1 MTQMR
6 YRDPRAARTE
16 AKAEAERARA
26 DAEATRAE
34 TQRAAAE
41 AADERRR
48 AQRAERA
55 ERARQR
61 RHERRQ
67 WLATVA
73 QWAGS
78 HQIELL
84 MSLIVVVPGMLAW
97 SAMAAYGVDI
107 YGPLGGVLPLFSEGA
122 MWAFAF
128 AVHLARREGRPVGW
142 LHVGVWTFA
151 AVNAT
156 LNFLHGL
163 DVSSVLVGVVMAL
176 VAVGGV
182 VAHQL
187 ITAAPMRTRRSRAE
201 KDQART
207 QRIAHRR
214 AVRMER
220 AAVRHAIGEL
230 STDGSV
236 RLRYA
241 PGVVTLPRWGRR
253 LRPAVVPG
261 LVPRGSHQ
269 TEEPDTGEQLATE
282 ITDWL
287 AASPHELTGA
297 VEPSGTAK
305 TSPQSASE
313 TQPGTTEYLAEIR
326 RAIASGELE
335 PSPTRRRVQQ
345 HLGVRAT
352 TAQRVLRELRRN
364 RGDGPAEVAA

>member
-1 MTQMR
+1 MTQMS
-6 YRDPRAARTE
+6 YRDPRAARTA

-26 DAEATRAE
+26 DAEAVRAE

-41 AADERRR
+41 AVDERRR

-55 ERARQR
+55 ERVRWR
-61 RHERRQ
+61 RAERRQ
-67 WLATVA
+67 QLATMARWV
-73 QWAGS
+73 GS

-84 MSLIVVVPGMLAW
+84 MSLIVVVPGLLAW
-97 SAMAAYGVDI
+97 SAMAAYGVEI

-128 AVHLARREGRPVGW
+128 AVHLARRQGRPVGW

-163 DVSSVLVGVVMAL
+163 DVSGVLVGVVMAL

-187 ITAAPMRTRRSRAE
+187 ITAAPMRTRRSRAD
-201 KDQART
+201 KDHART

-230 STDGSV
+230 ATDGSV

-241 PGVVTLPRWGRR
+241 PGVVTLSRWGRR

-269 TEEPDTGEQLATE
+269 TEEPGTGEQLAAE

-287 AASPHELTGA
+287 STAAHGLPGA
-297 VEPSGTAK
+297 TEPAGTAK
-305 TSPQSASE
+305 TRSHNGSESQS
-313 TQPGTTEYLAEIR
+313 GTSEYLAEIR

-335 PSPTRRRVQQ
+335 PNPTRRRVQQ

-352 TAQRVLRELRRN
+352 TAQRVLRALRRN
-364 RGDGPAEVAA
+364 HGDGPSEVAA